1 MRTSTLASVVRIRTA
16 RSPLLATA
24 DPHQRGVPTFAK
36 GPARHRLTDMADIA
50 TVLILD
56 DDPDVLKAAR
66 VAIAPLAEHVETATS
81 TIALEEAL
89 SAHVC
94 EVALIDMNFVLG
106 DHSGQAG
113 LDALDR
119 VQALDPTLAVVL
131 MTTYGGVTLAVDALK
146 RGASD
151 FVLKPWRNDRLLA
164 ALQVAAA
171 LTRAQREARDSFNL
185 DLAERRAIERAMA
198 RYDGNV
204 SQAAVALGLTRPALY
219 RRLVKHGL

>member
-1 MRTSTLASVVRIRTA
+1 
-16 RSPLLATA
+16 
-24 DPHQRGVPTFAK
+24 
-36 GPARHRLTDMADIA
+36 MADIA

-81 TIALEEAL
+81 AIALEEAL
-89 SAHVC
+89 TTYDC

-131 MTTYGGVTLAVDALK
+131 MTAYGGVTLAVDALK

-151 FVLKPWRNDRLLA
+151 FVLKPWRNDKLLA
-164 ALQVAAA
+164 ALQAAAA

-198 RYDGNV
+198 RYEGNV

>member
-36 GPARHRLTDMADIA
+36 GPVRHRLTAMADIA

-81 TIALEEAL
+81 AIALEEAL
-89 SAHVC
+89 TTYDC

-113 LDALDR
+113 VDALDR
-119 VQALDPTLAVVL
+119 VQALDPTLA
-131 MTTYGGVTLAVDALK
+131 GGAVDALG
-146 RGASD
+146 RVG
-151 FVLKPWRNDRLLA
+151 
-164 ALQVAAA
+164 
-171 LTRAQREARDSFNL
+171 
-185 DLAERRAIERAMA
+185 
-198 RYDGNV
+198 
-204 SQAAVALGLTRPALY
+204 LG
-219 RRLVKHGL
+219 G

>member
-1 MRTSTLASVVRIRTA
+1 MNVRRNTVETVGYELPARVPLAPVVRIRTA
-16 RSPLLATA
+16 RSPVLPTA
-24 DPHQRGVPTFAK
+24 DSHQRGVPPFAK
-36 GPARHRLTDMADIA
+36 GPVRHRLTAMADIA

-89 SAHVC
+89 TTYDC

-113 LDALDR
+113 LDALNR

-131 MTTYGGVTLAVDALK
+131 MTPYGGVTLAG
-146 RGASD
+146 GAP
-151 FVLKPWRNDRLLA
+151 K
-164 ALQVAAA
+164 
-171 LTRAQREARDSFNL
+171 
-185 DLAERRAIERAMA
+185 RRASPFLLEPR
-198 RYDGNV
+198 RHDKPL
-204 SQAAVALGLTRPALY
+204 SPPPA
-219 RRLVKHGL
+219 